1 MNARRTFIAAA
12 VGAVVSL
19 GAGTGIAHAQVKWDM
34 PTPYPDTNFHTRN
47 IRQFV
52 DDVGKGTGGKLQIT
66 VHPANSLIK
75 MAEMK
80 RAVQTGQV
88 PIAEVLM
95 SVLSNEAAVFAF
107 ESVPFL
113 ATTTERQRKLWEV
126 ARPAIEKRLDAQ
138 GMMLL
143 YSVAWPPSAIHSKKE
158 INSLADLKGV
168 KLRAYNPATMRFG
181 ELAGAAPVNVLAP
194 EVTQAFATGII
205 DAQINSSAGAVDT
218 QTWDFTKFT
227 YDAQVISPQ
236 NMVFVN
242 KAAWAKLDAATQK
255 VVLDAAAAAEKRGW
269 EIRESENR
277 KSFDTLASR
286 GVKIQPPSAQLAR
299 EFQEIGKK
307 MAAEWAAR
315 AGPEGDAIL
324 KGLGN

>member
-1 MNARRTFIAAA
+1 MTARRTFVAAA
-12 VGAVVSL
+12 VGVAVAL
-19 GAGTGIAHAQVKWDM
+19 AAGAARAQMKWDM
-34 PTPYPDTNFHTRN
+34 PTPYPDTNFHTKN
-47 IRQFV
+47 IRQFA
-52 DDVGKGTGGKLQIT
+52 DDVAKGTGGKLQIT

-113 ATTTERQRKLWEV
+113 ATTSDKQRKLWE
-126 ARPAIEKRLDAQ
+126 AAKPAIEKRLDAQ

-143 YSVAWPPSAIHSKKE
+143 YSVAWPPSAIHTKKE

-181 ELAGAAPVNVLAP
+181 ELAGATPVNVLAP
-194 EVTQAFATGII
+194 EVAQAFATGII

-242 KAAWAKLDAATQK
+242 KAAWAKLDPATQK

-269 EIRESENR
+269 EIREVENKR
-277 KSFDTLASR
+277 NLDMLASR
-286 GVKIQPPSAQLAR
+286 GVKVLPPSPKLAA

-307 MAAEWAAR
+307 MAAEWAAK
-315 AGPEGDAIL
+315 AGPEGEAIL
-324 KGLGN
+324 KAVGN

>member
-1 MNARRTFIAAA
+1 MTARTTFVAAA
-12 VGAVVSL
+12 VAVSL
-19 GAGTGIAHAQVKWDM
+19 AAAAGAARAQVKWDM
-34 PTPYPDTNFHTRN
+34 PTPYPDTNFHTKN
-47 IRQFV
+47 IRQFA
-52 DDVGKGTGGKLQIT
+52 DDVAKGTGGKLQIT

-113 ATTTERQRKLWEV
+113 APTTDKQRRLW
-126 ARPAIEKRLDAQ
+126 AAAKPHIEKRLDAQ

-143 YSVAWPPSAIHSKKE
+143 YSVAWPPSAIHTKKE
-158 INSLADLKGV
+158 VNSVADLKGV
-168 KLRAYNPATMRFG
+168 KLRAYNAATMRFG
-181 ELAGAAPVNVLAP
+181 ELAGAVPVNVLAS
-194 EVTQAFATGII
+194 EVAQAFSTGMI
-205 DAQINSSAGAVDT
+205 DAQINSPAGAVDT
-218 QTWDFTKFT
+218 QTWDFTKFA

-255 VVLDAAAAAEKRGW
+255 VILDAAAAAEKRGW
-269 EIRESENR
+269 EVRETENR
-277 KSFDTLASR
+277 QNLATLQSR
-286 GVKIQPPSAQLAR
+286 GVQVLPPSPKLAA

-307 MAAEWAAR
+307 MAAEWAQR
-315 AGPEGDAIL
+315 AGAEGDDIL
-324 KGLGN
+324 KAVGN

>member
-1 MNARRTFIAAA
+1 MTARRTFLAAA
-12 VGAVVSL
+12 VGAAVAL
-19 GAGTGIAHAQVKWDM
+19 AAGTAQAQMKWDM
-34 PTPYPDTNFHTRN
+34 PTPYPDSNFHTRN

-52 DDVGKGTGGKLQIT
+52 EDVQKGTGGKLQIT

-113 ATTTERQRKLWEV
+113 ATTTEKQRKLWEA

-158 INSLADLKGV
+158 LNSLADFKGV

-181 ELAGAAPVNVLAP
+181 ELAGATPVNVLAP
-194 EVTQAFATGII
+194 EVPQAFATGII
-205 DAQINSSAGAVDT
+205 DAQINSPAGAVDT

-227 YDAQVISPQ
+227 YEAQVISPQ

-242 KAAWAKLDAATQK
+242 KAAWAKLDPATQK
-255 VVLDAAAAAEKRGW
+255 VVLEAAAAAEKRGW
-269 EIRESENR
+269 EIREAEN
-277 KSFDTLASR
+277 KKNLETLASK
-286 GVKIQPPSAQLAR
+286 GVKIQPPSAQLAK

-307 MAAEWAAR
+307 MAAEWAAK

-324 KGLGN
+324 KAVGN

>member
-1 MNARRTFIAAA
+1 MTARRTFVAAA
-12 VGAVVSL
+12 VGVAVAL
-19 GAGTGIAHAQVKWDM
+19 AAGAARAQMKWDM
-34 PTPYPDTNFHTRN
+34 PTPYPDTNFHTKN
-47 IRQFV
+47 IRQFA
-52 DDVGKGTGGKLQIT
+52 DDVAKGTGGKLQIT

-113 ATTTERQRKLWEV
+113 ATTSDKQRKLWE
-126 ARPAIEKRLDAQ
+126 AAKPAIEKRLDAQ

-143 YSVAWPPSAIHSKKE
+143 YSVAWPPSAIHTKKE
-158 INSLADLKGV
+158 VNSLADLKGV

-181 ELAGAAPVNVLAP
+181 ELAGATPVNVLAP
-194 EVTQAFATGII
+194 EVAQAFATGII

-242 KAAWAKLDAATQK
+242 KAAWAKLDPATQK

-269 EIRESENR
+269 EIREVENKR
-277 KSFDTLASR
+277 NLDMLASR
-286 GVKIQPPSAQLAR
+286 GVKVLPPSPKLAA

-307 MAAEWAAR
+307 MAAEWAAK
-315 AGPEGDAIL
+315 AGPEGEAIL
-324 KGLGN
+324 KAVGN

>member
-1 MNARRTFIAAA
+1 
-12 VGAVVSL
+12 
-19 GAGTGIAHAQVKWDM
+19 
-34 PTPYPDTNFHTRN
+34 
-47 IRQFV
+47 
-52 DDVGKGTGGKLQIT
+52 
-66 VHPANSLIK
+66 
-75 MAEMK
+75 
-80 RAVQTGQV
+80 
-88 PIAEVLM
+88 M

-113 ATTTERQRKLWEV
+113 ATTSEKQRKLWEA

-143 YSVAWPPSAIHSKKE
+143 YSVAWPPSAIHAKKE

-181 ELAGAAPVNVLAP
+181 ELAGAVPVNVLAP
-194 EVTQAFATGII
+194 EVAQAFATGII

-236 NMVFVN
+236 NMVFAN
-242 KAAWAKLDAATQK
+242 KAAWAKLDPATQK

-269 EIRESENR
+269 EVRETENKR
-277 KSFDTLASR
+277 NLDMLASK
-286 GVKIQPPSAQLAR
+286 GVKVQTPTPKLAA
-299 EFQEIGKK
+299 EFQDIGKK
-307 MAAEWAAR
+307 MAAEWAQR
-315 AGPEGDAIL
+315 AGPEGEAIL
-324 KGLGN
+324 KAVGN

>member
-1 MNARRTFIAAA
+1 MNARRTFLAAA
-12 VGAVVSL
+12 VGAAL
-19 GAGTGIAHAQVKWDM
+19 TLTAGTGAVHAQVKWDM

-52 DDVGKGTGGKLQIT
+52 EDVNKGTGGKLQIT

-113 ATTTERQRKLWEV
+113 APTTEKQLRLWAA
-126 ARPAIEKRLDAQ
+126 ARPAIQKRLDSQ

-158 INSLADLKGV
+158 INSLADMKGV

-181 ELAGAAPVNVLAP
+181 ELAGATPVNVLAP
-194 EVTQAFATGII
+194 EVPQAFATGII
-205 DAQINSSAGAVDT
+205 DAQINSPAGAVDT
-218 QTWDFTKFT
+218 QTWDFTRFT
-227 YDAQVISPQ
+227 YEAQVISPQ

-269 EIRESENR
+269 EIRETEN
-277 KSFDTLASR
+277 KKNLETLASK
-286 GVKIQPPSAQLAR
+286 GVKIQPPSAKLAG

-307 MAAEWAAR
+307 MAAEWAAK

-324 KGLGN
+324 KAVGN

>member
-1 MNARRTFIAAA
+1 
-12 VGAVVSL
+12 
-19 GAGTGIAHAQVKWDM
+19 
-34 PTPYPDTNFHTRN
+34 
-47 IRQFV
+47 
-52 DDVGKGTGGKLQIT
+52 
-66 VHPANSLIK
+66 
-75 MAEMK
+75 MK

-113 ATTTERQRKLWEV
+113 ANTPEKQRRLWQV
-126 ARPAIEKRLDAQ
+126 ARPHIEKRLDAQ

-143 YSVAWPPSAIHSKKE
+143 YSVAWPPSAIHAKKE
-158 INSLADLKGV
+158 LNSLADFKGV
-168 KLRAYNPATMRFG
+168 KIRAFNAATMRFG
-181 ELAGAAPVNVLAP
+181 ELTGGIPVNVLAP
-194 EVTQAFATGII
+194 EVAQAFSTGMI
-205 DAQINSSAGAVDT
+205 DAQINSPAGAVDT

-227 YDAQVISPQ
+227 YDAQIIAPQ

-255 VVLDAAAAAEKRGW
+255 VVMDAAAAAEKRGW
-269 EIRESENR
+269 EVRETENKQNLATLQQR
-277 KSFDTLASR
+277 GIQVLQPSPKLAS
-286 GVKIQPPSAQLAR
+286 

-307 MAAEWAAR
+307 MAAEWAQR

-324 KGLGN
+324 KAFGN